1 VIIEQHDQAITW
13 WNELMQRGVYVNLVM
28 PPASPSSYSLLR
40 CSMSAAHTPEQI
52 DRIIDSF
59 AALTARANTGAAAD
73 RQYG

>member
-1 VIIEQHDQAITW
+1 
-13 WNELMQRGVYVNLVM
+13 
-28 PPASPSSYSLLR
+28 
-40 CSMSAAHTPEQI
+40 MSAAHTPEQI